1 MKGVTVLGLASVL
14 GLLLGVTASSASDP
28 VVVTVKCTG
37 LAVETCVVDGDVEGA
52 HASATA
58 SYRVNMTSGF
68 NDLQITT
75 GQEGEWENGF
85 VHKVKSY
92 AAGIAEAIVTCDD
105 MAAFK
110 YNVLTSSFGYI
121 DADLNA
127 DLKSF
132 ILTQDE
138 WVRSRSA
145 QYTNG
150 SAGLGSEADYW

>member
-1 MKGVTVLGLASVL
+1 MKGATVLGLAFVL
-14 GLLLGVTASSASDP
+14 VLVGVTGSSASNP
-28 VVVTVKCTG
+28 VAVTVKCTG
-37 LAVETCVVDGDVEGA
+37 LAVEACVVDGDVEGA

-68 NDLQITT
+68 NDLQVTT
-75 GQEGEWENGF
+75 DQKGEWENGF

-105 MAAFK
+105 MTAFM

-121 DADLNA
+121 DADINA

-145 QYTNG
+145 QYMNG